1 MKDESKESK
10 PQCLEGLTIVVS
22 GIFNEISR
30 EKLEML
36 IAEYGGRCT
45 GSVSGK
51 TDYLITGYKME
62 DGREVTQGG
71 KYKNAK
77 KKGTRI
83 LDENGFE
90 QMMKG
95 KLKNPDF
102 VLAST
107 LPMPSIPEIPSK
119 DSSKEDPEK
128 SKNDMWTDKYKPRGF
143 QDLVGNNGVISQL
156 YEWLKDWDEVCIRGN
171 KKQLPMRRGMAW

>member
-1 MKDESKESK
+1 
-10 PQCLEGLTIVVS
+10 
-22 GIFNEISR
+22 
-30 EKLEML
+30 
-36 IAEYGGRCT
+36 
-45 GSVSGK
+45 
-51 TDYLITGYKME
+51 
-62 DGREVTQGG
+62 
-71 KYKNAK
+71 
-77 KKGTRI
+77 
-83 LDENGFE
+83 
-90 QMMKG
+90 MKG

-128 SKNDMWTDKYKPRGF
+128 SKNDMWTDKYRPRGF
-143 QDLVGNNGVISQL
+143 ADLVGNNGVISQL

>member
-51 TDYLITGYKME
+51 TDYLC
-62 DGREVTQGG
+62 
-71 KYKNAK
+71 
-77 KKGTRI
+77 
-83 LDENGFE
+83 LH
-90 QMMKG
+90 
-95 KLKNPDF
+95 
-102 VLAST
+102 
-107 LPMPSIPEIPSK
+107 
-119 DSSKEDPEK
+119 
-128 SKNDMWTDKYKPRGF
+128 
-143 QDLVGNNGVISQL
+143 
-156 YEWLKDWDEVCIRGN
+156 
-171 KKQLPMRRGMAW
+171 